1 MAVKKVLR
9 LGNPLLRQK
18 SIPVDESEIGTKD
31 FKKRLVVIQTDEQY
45 PQTIPVEFT
54 QDKTSVLNF
63 YKVGDLVKI
72 GINIR
77 GSEWKGRYFANIN
90 GWKIDK
96 IDSTSL
102 SAQQQMPDREAVN
115 AIMAN
120 AEQEAEEDDDLP
132 F

>member
-1 MAVKKVLR
+1 MEIQGKIIVL
-9 LGNPLLRQK
+9 N
-18 SIPVDESEIGTKD
+18 DTETIGTKD

-90 GWKIDK
+90 GWNIDK

>member
-1 MAVKKVLR
+1 MEISGKIIVL
-9 LGNPLLRQK
+9 N
-18 SIPVDESEIGTKD
+18 DTETIGAKD
-31 FKKRLVVIQTDEQY
+31 FKKRLVVVQTDEQY

-54 QDKTSVLNF
+54 QEKTTVLNY

-102 SAQQQMPDREAVN
+102 SAEQHMPDREDVSAINN
-115 AIMAN
+115 ALPQN
-120 AEQEAEEDDDLP
+120 DEDDYLP

>member
-1 MAVKKVLR
+1 MSLEITGTIIVL
-9 LGNPLLRQK
+9 G
-18 SIPVDESEIGTKD
+18 ETETIGSKD
-31 FKKRLVVIQTDEQY
+31 FKKRLLVIETDETYKQS
-45 PQTIPVEFT
+45 IPVEFT
-54 QDKTSVLNF
+54 QEKTTVLNS

-102 SAQQQMPDREAVN
+102 SAEQHMPDREDVKPINNAVDY
-115 AIMAN
+115 
-120 AEQEAEEDDDLP
+120 EDESSDLP

>member
-1 MAVKKVLR
+1 MSLEITGTIIVL
-9 LGNPLLRQK
+9 G
-18 SIPVDESEIGTKD
+18 ETETIGSKD
-31 FKKRLVVIQTDEQY
+31 FKKRLLVIETDETYKQS
-45 PQTIPVEFT
+45 IPVEFT
-54 QDKTSVLNF
+54 QEKTTVLNS

-102 SAQQQMPDREAVN
+102 SAEQHMPDREDVKPINNAVDY
-115 AIMAN
+115 
-120 AEQEAEEDDDLP
+120 EDESDSLP

>member
-1 MAVKKVLR
+1 MEIQGRIIVL
-9 LGNPLLRQK
+9 N
-18 SIPVDESEIGTKD
+18 DTETIGAKD
-31 FKKRLVVIQTDEQY
+31 FKKRLVVLETTETY

-54 QDKTSVLNF
+54 QEKTTVLNS

-102 SAQQQMPDREAVN
+102 SAEQHMPDREDVKPINNAVDY
-115 AIMAN
+115 
-120 AEQEAEEDDDLP
+120 EDESSDLP